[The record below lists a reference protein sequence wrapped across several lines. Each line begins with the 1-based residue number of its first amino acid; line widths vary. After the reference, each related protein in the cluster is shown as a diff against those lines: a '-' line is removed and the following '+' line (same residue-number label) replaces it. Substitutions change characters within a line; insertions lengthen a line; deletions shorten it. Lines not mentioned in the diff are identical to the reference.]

1 MPMLMKMTTWNRRRR
16 MIDRI
21 LYTIV
26 AVFFAAAVWVVIK
39 RLKEQQAPA
48 DNVYPLQRRTL

>member
-21 LYTIV
+21 LYTIA
-26 AVFFAAAVWVVIK
+26 AVSLAAAVWVVIK
-39 RLKEQQAPA
+39 RIKEQQPPA
-48 DNVYPLQRRTL
+48 DNVYPLHRRTL